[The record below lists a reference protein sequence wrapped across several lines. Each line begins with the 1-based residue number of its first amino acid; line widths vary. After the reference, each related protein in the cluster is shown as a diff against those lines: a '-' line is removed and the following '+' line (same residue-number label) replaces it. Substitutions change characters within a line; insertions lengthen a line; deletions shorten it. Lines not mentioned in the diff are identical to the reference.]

1 MILPVMAKA
10 ADILKKKNP
19 GAGFIIA
26 AASHESLSL
35 IEQILSSMGMT
46 GKFTVVADNTRQ
58 ILRQADAAWV
68 SSGTATIEAAL
79 MGCPMA
85 VVYCT
90 ALLTY
95 LAGRLLI
102 RVPFLG
108 MINIVAG
115 KQICPEF
122 IQQNAKPEKLVRA
135 IEPLLANAKERNEM
149 ISELD
154 RVRSLL
160 GTPGAEE
167 RAAKIVLRE
176 LS

>member
-1 MILPVMAKA
+1 
-10 ADILKKKNP
+10 
-19 GAGFIIA
+19 
-26 AASHESLSL
+26 
-35 IEQILSSMGMT
+35 
-46 GKFTVVADNTRQ
+46 
-58 ILRQADAAWV
+58 
-68 SSGTATIEAAL
+68 
-79 MGCPMA
+79 MA